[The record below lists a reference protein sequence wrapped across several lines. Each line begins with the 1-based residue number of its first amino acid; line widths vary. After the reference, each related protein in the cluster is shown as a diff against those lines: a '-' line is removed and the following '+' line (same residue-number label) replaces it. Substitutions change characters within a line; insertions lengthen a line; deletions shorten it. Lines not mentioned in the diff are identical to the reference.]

1 VSPGDILIVPERIRV
16 NVSVTGEGIK
26 NQSSFEI
33 DDPQPTVLKA
43 LQRAGGQTDRA
54 DLKNARLL
62 RLGGQPEP
70 LDLEALLLKGDMS
83 QNHVLQDGD
92 AIHVPSLEAKAF
104 VFGEVLKPDAVPLR
118 PESRVLDAV
127 SAAAP
132 TREANLDGAVLVRK
146 QEGGEPKATPLK
158 LGRLQKG
165 DLSVNLPLQDGDVIL
180 IPQKGKK
187 FGAQDLLAILY
198 PIDLLRRMFMYR

>member
-1 VSPGDILIVPERIRV
+1 MS
-16 NVSVTGEGIK
+16 
-26 NQSSFEI
+26 
-33 DDPQPTVLKA
+33 
-43 LQRAGGQTDRA
+43 
-54 DLKNARLL
+54 
-62 RLGGQPEP
+62 EP
-70 LDLEALLLKGDMS
+70 LDLDAMLLKGDMS
-83 QNHVLQDGD
+83 LNHILGNGD
-92 AIHVPSLEAKAF
+92 AIHVPALQAKAF

-118 PESRVLDAV
+118 PDSKVLDAV
-127 SAAAP
+127 SASSP

-146 QEGGEPKATPLK
+146 QEDGQPKATPLK

-180 IPQKGKK
+180 IPRKGKK